1 MNIFEHKLIDGLKI
15 DYEGS
20 FEDFADEFEKII
32 GVRPQRVY
40 PTSIPRELVE
50 VAPPIVNPM
59 PIMFSE
65 FIYDNDETN

>member
-1 MNIFEHKLIDGLKI
+1 MHTTKRNAILFIIMNIFEHKLIDGLKI

-40 PTSIPRELVE
+40 PTSIPR
-50 VAPPIVNPM
+50 
-59 PIMFSE
+59 
-65 FIYDNDETN
+65 